1 MMNRFVAIFAGVGLV
16 ATALLSGGCAKSE
29 PPPPP
34 PPVEKR
40 PPAPSLT
47 ENWTAEQIAF
57 FDEKFGKLEVTP
69 SGLRYKIL
77 QPGTGEATP
86 SRANLVTVH
95 YRGELQSGQVFD
107 DSRKR
112 GRPFPFRVGVGHVVK
127 GWDEA
132 LLTMKKGEKRLVIVP
147 FWLGYGVNGK
157 VPIIPPR
164 APMVFEI
171 ELLDWESTVGI
182 PKAQNP

>member
-1 MMNRFVAIFAGVGLV
+1 MTRRSLTIFAC
-16 ATALLSGGCAKSE
+16 TAAAAAAFLTGGCSKSE
-29 PPPPP
+29 APPTPPPE
-34 PPVEKR
+34 EKR
-40 PPAPSLT
+40 PPAPSMT
-47 ENWTAEQIAF
+47 ESWTAEQIGF

-77 QPGTGEATP
+77 QRGTGDATP

-107 DSRKR
+107 PGSRAR
-112 GRPFPFRVGVGHVVK
+112 GKPFQFRVGVGHVVR

-132 LLTMKKGEKRLVIVP
+132 VLTMKKGEKRLVIVP

-157 VPIIPPR
+157 TPIIPPR
-164 APMVFEI
+164 APMIFEI
-171 ELLDWESTVGI
+171 ELLDWESTARV
-182 PKAQNP
+182 PSSQP

>member
-1 MMNRFVAIFAGVGLV
+1 MTRRGLAILALTAAT
-16 ATALLSGGCAKSE
+16 ATALLVGGCSKSE

-34 PPVEKR
+34 APAEKR

-47 ENWTAEQIAF
+47 ESWTAEQIAF
-57 FDEKFGKLEVTP
+57 LDEKFGKLEVTS

-77 QPGTGEATP
+77 QPGAGDATP
-86 SRANLVTVH
+86 NRANLVTVH

-112 GRPFPFRVGVGHVVK
+112 GSPFKFRAGVGHVVK

-132 LLTMKKGEKRLVIVP
+132 VLTMKKGEKRLVAVP

-157 VPIIPPR
+157 MPVIPPR
-164 APMVFEI
+164 APMIFEI
-171 ELLDWESTVGI
+171 ELLDWETTARVPSS
-182 PKAQNP
+182 QNP